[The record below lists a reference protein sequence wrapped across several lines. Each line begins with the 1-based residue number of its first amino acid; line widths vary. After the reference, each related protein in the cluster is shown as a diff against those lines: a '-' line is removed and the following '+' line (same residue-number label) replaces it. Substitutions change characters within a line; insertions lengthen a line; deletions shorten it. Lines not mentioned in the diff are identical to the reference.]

1 MFGSIFSKK
10 LLIYIYNASSLVML
24 FLLAVILS
32 SCQSNPK
39 SFQSLSKEDRH
50 NTKYKGHFKVGD
62 KYSIKGKSYKP
73 KKYNKYAKIGKA
85 SWYGHKDGSHGK
97 KTANG
102 DTYNKELLTAAHKTL
117 HMPSLVK
124 VKNLENGKSVIV
136 LINDRGPFAG
146 DREIDVSEKAARLLG
161 FKHKGTA
168 QVKIQY
174 LHSETQKMLK
184 TFGLAEKEGSI
195 SKKPLANRKCSV
207 NCHVKLVNLKYGYK
221 VDS

>member
-1 MFGSIFSKK
+1 MLGSIFSKR
-10 LLIYIYNASSLVML
+10 LLTYIDNASSLVML
-24 FLLAVILS
+24 FLIAVILS

-117 HMPSLVK
+117 QIPSLVK
-124 VKNLENGKSVIV
+124 VKNLKNGKSVIV

-146 DREIDVSEKAARLLG
+146 DREIDVSEKAARLLD
-161 FKHKGTA
+161 FKHKGIA

-174 LHSETQKMLK
+174 LHSETQKMLR

-207 NCHVKLVNLKYGYK
+207 NCHIKLMNLKYGYK

>member
-1 MFGSIFSKK
+1 MLGSIFSKR
-10 LLIYIYNASSLVML
+10 LLTYIDNASSLVML

-117 HMPSLVK
+117 QIPSLVK
-124 VKNLENGKSVIV
+124 VKNLKNGKSVIV

-146 DREIDVSEKAARLLG
+146 DREIDVSEKAARLLD
-161 FKHKGTA
+161 FKHKGIA

-174 LHSETQKMLK
+174 LHSETQKMLR

-207 NCHVKLVNLKYGYK
+207 NCHIKLMNLKYGYK